1 MQKLDRRTLL
11 YAFGVL
17 SVTHLIP
24 AQAEAANRVT
34 QAKTGES
41 RFPFASPQQAKLSP
55 CKLTAQDSGGACS
68 AFELAVLPQTG
79 PALHVHHREDE
90 WYYVLSSRFV
100 FKVGGQEYEM
110 PTGASM
116 WLPRDI
122 PHVWA
127 NIGDSEGKL
136 ILACFPGGFE
146 KFFDEV
152 GSEMLT
158 VAPGSSAANQR
169 MKDVMAKYG
178 MEWLGPPLF
187 KPLAY
192 QH

>member
-1 MQKLDRRTLL
+1 LRRIQVVRARHSSWRCCRKLALRFT
-11 YAFGVL
+11 
-17 SVTHLIP
+17 SIT
-24 AQAEAANRVT
+24 
-34 QAKTGES
+34 AKMS
-41 RFPFASPQQAKLSP
+41 
-55 CKLTAQDSGGACS
+55 
-68 AFELAVLPQTG
+68 
-79 PALHVHHREDE
+79 
-90 WYYVLSSRFV
+90 VLSSRFV

-110 PTGASM
+110 PTAASM